1 MSRKYKIIITAA
13 ARHMLKEIKDRRV
26 LEKIGERIDDL
37 SREPEKQGK
46 PLIDELAGCRSL
58 RAAGQRYRIIYRVE
72 QDKVFVLALG
82 IRKEGS
88 PKDIY
93 QLAKR
98 LLKLKLV
105 E

>member
-1 MSRKYKIIITAA
+1 MSRKYKIIVTAV
-13 ARHMLKEIKDRRV
+13 ARAMLKEIKDRRV
-26 LEKIGERIDDL
+26 LTKISERIDGL

-46 PLIDELAGCRSL
+46 PLMDELRGCRSL
-58 RAAGQRYRIIYRVE
+58 RAVGQRCRIIYRVE
-72 QDKVFVLALG
+72 QDKVFILALG

-93 QLAKR
+93 QLAKK